1 MSWIISTTTIMITAR
16 QRDFIFLMGRWTIW
30 LVLLLFIICYTTWYK
45 NDKNFRF
52 CFVIFLRIS
61 VFNLSIPQR
70 CYNMSGK
77 VTNDNRLRYFWD
89 FEVLKRSEKWQEFV
103 TIIPSKNID
112 NKRWENEIGLEYIF
126 TYRYKEMF
134 ARNVSIST
142 KTSQIDFSIQC
153 HYIEALFTKRFM
165 ALLLKLHQIIMITC
179 RIS

>member
-1 MSWIISTTTIMITAR
+1 MCKFSTWPEGIVDSIYSSNISPGFNNVQAHVMNHFNNNIMITAR

-70 CYNMSGK
+70 YYNMSGK

-112 NKRWENEIGLEYIF
+112 NKRWENEIGVKYIF
-126 TYRYKEMF
+126 TYRYDEMF
-134 ARNVSIST
+134 ARN
-142 KTSQIDFSIQC
+142 
-153 HYIEALFTKRFM
+153 
-165 ALLLKLHQIIMITC
+165 
-179 RIS
+179 

>member
-1 MSWIISTTTIMITAR
+1 MIASTLLTYLQVLIMCKLMSWIISTTTIMITAR
-16 QRDFIFLMGRWTIW
+16 QRDFIFLMGSWTIW

-112 NKRWENEIGLEYIF
+112 NKRWENEIGLEYFF
-126 TYRYKEMF
+126 TYRYEEMF
-134 ARNVSIST
+134 T
-142 KTSQIDFSIQC
+142 KN
-153 HYIEALFTKRFM
+153 
-165 ALLLKLHQIIMITC
+165 
-179 RIS
+179 